1 VKVIILK
8 NILSLKSIKS
18 KFIKTS
24 NYIVKIISSKETH
37 TVRHPVLRAGKPV
50 DSCVFDG
57 DNLETTLHL
66 GILHEHKLIGV
77 SSFFK
82 KSNSI
87 ISSEKTQ
94 YQLRGMAVL
103 ESFQGK
109 GLGHI
114 LLKHGENMLRE
125 KHITAIWCNARE
137 VAINFYKKNN
147 YQVIGKSFIIKDI
160 GLHYTMYKNL

>member
-1 VKVIILK
+1 MKVIILK

-24 NYIVKIISSKETH
+24 NYIIKQIASNETH
-37 TVRHPVLRAGKPV
+37 TVRHPILRTKKPIE
-50 DSCVFDG
+50 SCVFDG
-57 DNLETTLHL
+57 DDLETTVHL
-66 GILHEHKLIGV
+66 GLFINNSLVGI

-82 KSNSI
+82 KSNPA
-87 ISSEKTQ
+87 ISAKTAQ

-103 ESFQGK
+103 KTFQGK

-114 LLKHGENMLRE
+114 LLEHGENLLKE
-125 KHITAIWCNARE
+125 KHIKILWCNARE

-147 YQVIGKSFIIKDI
+147 YKIIGEAFIIKDI
-160 GLHYTMYKNL
+160 GLHYTMHKSL